1 MIAAGLP
8 LSTGCLHS
16 SLSVPGACRTV
27 LEAHANLITSQAGA
41 TLSPNQVKA
50 LLQASPP
57 SPQPDIDW

>member
-1 MIAAGLP
+1 
-8 LSTGCLHS
+8 
-16 SLSVPGACRTV
+16 V
-27 LEAHANLITSQAGA
+27 LEAHAYLITSQAGA